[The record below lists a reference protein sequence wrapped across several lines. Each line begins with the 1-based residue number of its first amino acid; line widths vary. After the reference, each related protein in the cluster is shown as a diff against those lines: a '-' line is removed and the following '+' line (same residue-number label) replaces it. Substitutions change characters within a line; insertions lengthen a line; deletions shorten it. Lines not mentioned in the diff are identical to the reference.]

1 MKKKLLLAVA
11 TMLVVITACRDEQ
24 DYNPAKQSAIQSQTF
39 KSIANEEI
47 DPFFTSN
54 SEISEF
60 LEMTT
65 LNFQLFPNS
74 YIIAKLGIDPLT
86 CDYGFGRFDD
96 ELGKKI
102 SEGIDN
108 GTISYAPP
116 YITKDKDKFN
126 AWVKDELKKGNH
138 VITSFNKDTGEYK
151 GISLTDDEWKKLTG
165 TGK

>member
-1 MKKKLLLAVA
+1 MKKFLLLAVA
-11 TMLVVITACRDEQ
+11 IMSIVITACSDEQ
-24 DYNPAKQSAIQSQTF
+24 DYNPAKQSALQNQILKNIT
-39 KSIANEEI
+39 NEKI
-47 DPFFTSN
+47 IFLFTSN

-60 LEMTT
+60 LKMIP
-65 LNFQLFPNS
+65 LHFQLFPNS
-74 YIIAKLGIDPLT
+74 YIIAKLGEDPLT

-116 YITKDKDKFN
+116 YITKDKDKFD

-138 VITSFNKDTGEYK
+138 VITSFNKETGEYK
-151 GISLTDDEWKKLTG
+151 GISLTDDEWNKITG
-165 TGK
+165 N